1 MLVVGPPVATVK
13 IFKLSL
19 ILSLSLYHSLSI
31 THSLSPSL
39 CLPSSLFFS
48 LITLPLSPYPS
59 SSLQIKLD
67 SVSAESYVTIGTL
80 QVEKTELLRLKEAM
94 SKYVREIEQHND
106 NLERGNCNYILWRKR
121 VSDRER
127 VIEREGEN
135 ERKLKYF
142 NSCNRWSYN

>member
-106 NLERGNCNYILWRKR
+106 NLERGKR
-121 VSDRER
+121 YVCMYLYMCVCVVFVR
-127 VIEREGEN
+127 VCVCVCVCVPCVI
-135 ERKLKYF
+135 
-142 NSCNRWSYN
+142 